1 MRDLNFSKI
10 SSKLVEFIA
19 SEISVRGFQKA
30 ILGLSGGLDSCV
42 VSVLAKE
49 ALGVN
54 FRTLYMPSLNSSKE
68 SLAHALLL
76 SKLFEIPCEVRSIG
90 ALQEVFAREYA
101 LLDSSPRNRLRLGN
115 ACARFRMIILYDV
128 ALNEERLVIGTSNKS
143 ELALGYGTIYGDMAY
158 ALNPLGNLYKSEVF
172 ELARF
177 LGIPQEIIQKPPSA
191 DFFKGQ
197 SDERE
202 LGFSYNELDKV
213 LIEHME
219 NRLSAEELL
228 AKGYT
233 PKLVDTVVQR
243 VLKSQFKRE
252 MPPLA
257 SIEV

>member
-10 SSKLVEFIA
+10 SSKLIEFISLEVSA
-19 SEISVRGFQKA
+19 RGFQKA

-42 VSVLAKE
+42 VAVLAKE
-49 ALGVN
+49 ALGAN
-54 FRTLYMPSLNSSKE
+54 LRTLYLPSPNSSKE
-68 SLAHALLL
+68 GLVHALLL

-90 ALQEVFAREYA
+90 TLQEVFARENS
-101 LLDSSPRNRLRLGN
+101 LSDPSPENRLRLGN

-177 LGIPQEIIQKPPSA
+177 LKIPKEVIEKPPSA
-191 DFFKGQ
+191 DFFEGQ
-197 SDERE
+197 SDENE
-202 LGFSYNELDKV
+202 LGFGYNELDKV

-219 NRLSAEELL
+219 NRLSVEELL
-228 AKGYT
+228 AKGYA

-257 SIEV
+257 SIEI